1 MYARKGSTLKVVL
14 TLTAIALV
22 ICFGI
27 GGTIAW
33 LMAKTDPI
41 TNTFTTSG
49 LSIQLTETVPTNKTA
64 KMVPGEVIPKDPS
77 VTVFAKSENC
87 YVFVQIVKD
96 NGFDSFMTFSVAQGW
111 EPIADGSNV
120 YYRTVTYSETDNQN
134 FPILDGNQVIV
145 STDVTK
151 EDMADLTTDDLPTLS
166 FTAYAIQSANL
177 GEKTIAQIWEMAK
190 GNATT

>member
-14 TLTAIALV
+14 TLTAIALL

-33 LMAKTDPI
+33 LMDDTETI

-49 LSIQLTETVPTNKTA
+49 LSIQLTETVPTNQTA

-87 YVFVQIVKD
+87 YVFVEID
-96 NGFDSFMTFSVAQGW
+96 ASENFYDFMSFAVAQGW
-111 EPIADGSNV
+111 TPIAEDSNI
-120 YYRTVTYSETDNQN
+120 YYRTVTYSDSNQN

-151 EDMADLTTDDLPTLS
+151 ENMADLTTDDLPTLS

-177 GEKTIAQIWEMAK
+177 GTTNMEEIWEMAK